1 MYGEIM
7 SDQSN
12 PNSSSGPRHQPKQSR
27 SQATWKSIL
36 EAATALFAE
45 KGYEQ
50 TTTHQIASRAGVS
63 VGALYRYFS
72 DKQAILKELYSQEVT
87 GLRTRLLEEFS
98 LADLMGQ
105 DVRQLVRKTMALAFR
120 INSER
125 PGLRRVLGEQSRRI
139 PELAELRRN
148 QESEVHRAV
157 LQIISSVPGIHLP
170 DPEVSAYLV
179 RLFIESLIDDHVLY
193 AQDDRRFEDE
203 RVIDA
208 ATDFII
214 RYVLVKS
221 E

>member
-1 MYGEIM
+1 M
-7 SDQSN
+7 SDKTDSTT
-12 PNSSSGPRHQPKQSR
+12 SGGPRHQPKQTR
-27 SQATWKSIL
+27 SQETWNSIL

-50 TTTHQIASRAGVS
+50 TTTHQIASQAGVS

-72 DKQAILKELYSQEVT
+72 DKQAILKELYGQEIT
-87 GLRTRLLEEFS
+87 GLRNRLLEEFS
-98 LADLMGQ
+98 LADLVGQ

-120 INSER
+120 IYSER
-125 PGLRRVLGEQSRRI
+125 PGLRRVLGEQSRKI

-148 QESEVHRAV
+148 QEAEVDRAV
-157 LQIISSVPGIHLP
+157 LQILSTAPGVRLP

-179 RLFIESLIDDHVLY
+179 SLFIESLIDDHVLHGNRGE
-193 AQDDRRFEDE
+193 ARFEDN

-208 ATDFII
+208 ATDFIM
-214 RYVLVKS
+214 RYVLVRS